1 VIPTKELDPRI
12 IRRHTWSI
20 YSQNGEDGVLAY
32 LTSLVQMH
40 THEGY
45 RFCTEIGGNLS
56 PDGNPECNTANLIA
70 NGWEGSIYDCQ
81 EIRHPWFKQRVV
93 TVDNINEIVPTELG
107 VLSIDVD
114 GNDYWLWKACE
125 ARPEIV
131 VIEYNSAL
139 SVGGFPRSSLVMPY
153 DPEFRWDGSD
163 YFGASASAMA
173 RLGHAKG
180 YKLVYVEACLNLFFL
195 RNDLLDNNFLP
206 PSSLCFGPVT
216 RHPTDRSGRKYLEV

>member
-1 VIPTKELDPRI
+1 
-12 IRRHTWSI
+12 
-20 YSQNGEDGVLAY
+20 
-32 LTSLVQMH
+32 M
-40 THEGY
+40 
-45 RFCTEIGGNLS
+45 
-56 PDGNPECNTANLIA
+56 
-70 NGWEGSIYDCQ
+70 
-81 EIRHPWFKQRVV
+81 
-93 TVDNINEIVPTELG
+93 
-107 VLSIDVD
+107 
-114 GNDYWLWKACE
+114 
-125 ARPEIV
+125 
-131 VIEYNSAL
+131 IEYNSAL